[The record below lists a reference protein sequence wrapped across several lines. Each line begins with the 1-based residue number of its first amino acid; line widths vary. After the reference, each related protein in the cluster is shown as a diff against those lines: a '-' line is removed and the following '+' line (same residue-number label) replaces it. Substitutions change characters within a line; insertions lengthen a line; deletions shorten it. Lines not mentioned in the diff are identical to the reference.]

1 MAPSLALPAE
11 TARERVLL
19 ATAELWAEVG
29 FERLDVE
36 SICRRA
42 GIAADRLG
50 PDLSTRESLARA
62 AFEVPVT
69 AAVEVVA
76 AQYGPD
82 RSEAESCTKGIVGL
96 LQLMAANPAYAFV
109 LYIGRRQAAM
119 SLGVTTVSRNAHQLM
134 VAMLERL
141 GEGSDLGSPPLTAAA
156 GALGAAEAV
165 IRREITAGR
174 CERIT
179 RLAPDFVY
187 GAITPFLGQAEG
199 LRLAAL
205 SREPGGGKGAQV
217 A

>member
-19 ATAELWAEVG
+19 ATAEHWAEVG

-42 GIAADRLG
+42 GVTPGQLG
-50 PDLSTRESLARA
+50 PDIPDRDSLARA
-62 AFEVPVT
+62 TFEVPV
-69 AAVEVVA
+69 AAVVDIVV

-82 RSEAESCTKGIVGL
+82 RSEAESCAMGIVAI
-96 LQLMAANPAYAFV
+96 LQLMAANPGYAFV
-109 LYIGRRQAAM
+109 LYVGRRQAAVPVE
-119 SLGVTTVSRNAHQLM
+119 VTTVSRTAHQLV

-141 GEGSDLGSPPLTAAA
+141 GEGSDIGRPPLTAAA

-165 IRREITAGR
+165 IRREIYTGH
-174 CERIT
+174 CERLPY
-179 RLAPDFVY
+179 LAPDIVY
-187 GAITPFLGQAEG
+187 GAITPFLGQKEA

-205 SREPGGGKGAQV
+205 SQQRV